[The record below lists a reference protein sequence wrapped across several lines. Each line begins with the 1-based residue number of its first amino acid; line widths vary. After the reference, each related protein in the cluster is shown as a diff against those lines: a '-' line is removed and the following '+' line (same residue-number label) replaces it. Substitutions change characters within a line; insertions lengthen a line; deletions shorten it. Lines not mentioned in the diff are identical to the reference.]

1 MNGKMKIMLCAA
13 FSLLSMQALKA
24 DMRDEASVSAATL
37 ISKANSI
44 ASSFVAP
51 QNVTA
56 ALTNLSALPDL
67 QSPAAQT
74 ALQKVGVSD
83 KASSFAKLVQ
93 PYEQQKTT
101 SSIQTWIKNY
111 RENKQFYTTPDQ
123 QQQLIDL
130 KDRLE
135 TIINAEDSARR
146 LHIILMQ
153 RLKN

>member
-1 MNGKMKIMLCAA
+1 MLCAA
-13 FSLLSMQALKA
+13 FSLLSMQAIKA

-51 QNVTA
+51 QNVTV

-67 QSPAAQT
+67 QSPAAQA
-74 ALQKVGVSD
+74 ALQKLGVND

-93 PYEQQKTT
+93 PYDQQKTT

-130 KDRLE
+130 KDKLE